1 MKLFLFNIFVNFIIN
16 FIMYFAMNF
25 KSMEDHFINLIYLIK
40 FVLFIRDLIL
50 MI

>member
-1 MKLFLFNIFVNFIIN
+1 MKLFLFNIFVNFN
-16 FIMYFAMNF
+16 FIMYFTMNF

-40 FVLFIRDLIL
+40 SILFIKDLIL